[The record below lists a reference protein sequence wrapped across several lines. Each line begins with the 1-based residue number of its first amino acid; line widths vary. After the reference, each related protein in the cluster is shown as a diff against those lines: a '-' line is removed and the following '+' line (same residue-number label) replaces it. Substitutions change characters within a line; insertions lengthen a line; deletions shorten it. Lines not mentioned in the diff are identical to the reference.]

1 VTTSLT
7 ASGLT
12 GSLAAETLAAKTLAA
27 EPAPAP
33 ATGATVWFTGLPSAG
48 KTTVAR
54 AVAEQLG
61 VRGHRVELLDGDV
74 VRETLCADLG
84 FSRADRDRN
93 VARIGFVA
101 ALLARHGVFA
111 LAPVVSPY
119 AAARDA
125 VRARHTALGLPY
137 LEVHVA
143 TPVAECA
150 SRDVKG
156 LYARAYAGDLRGLTG
171 VDDPYEPPAEPDL
184 RLDTVGRMVEE
195 SAAEVLALLRQRG
208 LA

>member
-7 ASGLT
+7 ASSTVGPLAAQ
-12 GSLAAETLAAKTLAA
+12 SLAAEPCPVPT
-27 EPAPAP
+27 
-33 ATGATVWFTGLPSAG
+33 TGATIWFTGLPSAG

-54 AVAEQLG
+54 AVAEQLAL
-61 VRGHRVELLDGDV
+61 RGHRVELLDGDAI
-74 VRETLCADLG
+74 RETLCADLG

-101 ALLARHGVFA
+101 TLLARHGVFA

-125 VRARHTALGLPY
+125 VRARHEELGLPY
-137 LEVHVA
+137 VEVHVA
-143 TPVAECA
+143 TPVQECA
-150 SRDVKG
+150 ARDVKG
-156 LYARAYAGDLRGLTG
+156 LYARAYTGDLRGLTG
-171 VDDPYEPPAEPDL
+171 VDDPYEPPPRPDL
-184 RLDTVGRMVEE
+184 RLDTVDRMVEE
-195 SAAEVLALLRQRG
+195 SAAEVLALLRHRG

>member
-7 ASGLT
+7 ASGLI
-12 GSLAAETLAAKTLAA
+12 GSLAAETIAAKTLAA
-27 EPAPAP
+27 EPVPTP
-33 ATGATVWFTGLPSAG
+33 ATGATIWFTGLPSAG

-125 VRARHTALGLPY
+125 VRARHAALGLPY

-195 SAAEVLALLRQRG
+195 SAAEVLALLRHRG

>member
-1 VTTSLT
+1 MTTSLT
-7 ASGLT
+7 ASGLI
-12 GSLAAETLAAKTLAA
+12 GSLAAETIAAKTLAA
-27 EPAPAP
+27 EPVPTP
-33 ATGATVWFTGLPSAG
+33 ATGATIWFTGLPSAG

-125 VRARHTALGLPY
+125 VRARHAALGLPY

-195 SAAEVLALLRQRG
+195 SAAEVLALLRHRG

>member
-7 ASGLT
+7 ASGLI
-12 GSLAAETLAAKTLAA
+12 GSLAAETIAAKTLAA
-27 EPAPAP
+27 EPVPTP
-33 ATGATVWFTGLPSAG
+33 ATGATIWFTGLPSAG

-84 FSRADRDRN
+84 FSRADRDHN

-125 VRARHTALGLPY
+125 VRARHAALGLPY

-195 SAAEVLALLRQRG
+195 SAAEVLALLRHRG

>member
-7 ASGLT
+7 ASGLI
-12 GSLAAETLAAKTLAA
+12 GSLAAETIAAKTLAA
-27 EPAPAP
+27 EPVPTP
-33 ATGATVWFTGLPSAG
+33 ATGATIWFTGLPSAG

-125 VRARHTALGLPY
+125 VRARHAALSLPY

-195 SAAEVLALLRQRG
+195 SAAEVLALLRHRG

>member
-1 VTTSLT
+1 MTTSLT
-7 ASGLT
+7 ASGLA
-12 GSLAAETLAAKTLAA
+12 GSLAAETLAAESLAA
-27 EPAPAP
+27 EPIPTP

-54 AVAEQLG
+54 AVAEQLS

-84 FSRADRDRN
+84 FSRPDRDRN

-101 ALLARHGVFA
+101 ALLARHGVFV
-111 LAPVVSPY
+111 LAPVISPY

-125 VRARHTALGLPY
+125 VRARHAALGLPY

-171 VDDPYEPPAEPDL
+171 VDDPYEPPAQPDL

-195 SAAEVLALLRQRG
+195 SAAEVLALLRHRG